1 MDDSIDNTNDL
12 ENYGVWVK
20 HSAKDENDL
29 TDSLDSLDLPDFP
42 DTDTF
47 DDTDFSDMFKDDSQ
61 FTSEKKIEDFDT
73 QEIETPEIEIP
84 TDISEQSLEASDFAD
99 FKDNFETNDNEI
111 SLDSFTAEQP
121 TETEEVSFDSFE
133 DVSFDSD
140 GEEEISLDDF
150 MDEGFSDVS
159 VAAGNNGFEPGKNPA
174 EMNNQGSEEVS
185 LDDFFDADG
194 FDFGME
200 TAPKKEEEIFMEE
213 KPLEMEISFDDSA
226 DSVETEDNTEVD
238 TDSLDDMDDEYEI
251 SQSLSEELTE
261 PVITDSSVNKAQFGD
276 TEEID
281 LSEREPMNIVFLI
294 DVSGS
299 MYSDNKLPLV
309 QKSFS
314 LLTESLT
321 PQDRVS
327 IVTYAGSDRV
337 VLEGADGNNKE
348 EILEA
353 INSLEAGGSTAG
365 ADGINTAYRIAEK
378 YFISGGNNR
387 IVLATDGDLNVGI
400 SSESEL
406 TKLVE
411 KKRETGVFLSVLGF
425 GTGNIKDNKMEAL
438 ADNGNGNYSYID
450 SVLEAK
456 KVLVEEMGGTL
467 FTVAKDV
474 KLQLEFNPAYIKG
487 YRLIGYENRML
498 AAEDFEDDTKDA
510 GEIGAGHSVTAIYE
524 VVTVDSPM
532 ELNTSDLKYSETVGE
547 ENGEMLTVS
556 IRYKEPDGD
565 TSKLLEYPVAE
576 SAYNKEMSENL
587 AFASSVAQFGLVLRE
602 SEYKGTATYDSILDS
617 LESYDFSKDS
627 YKAEFIT
634 LVEEMKNRD

>member
-1 MDDSIDNTNDL
+1 MKNTL
-12 ENYGVWVK
+12 K
-20 HSAKDENDL
+20 KTL
-29 TDSLDSLDLPDFP
+29 SL
-42 DTDTF
+42 
-47 DDTDFSDMFKDDSQ
+47 
-61 FTSEKKIEDFDT
+61 I
-73 QEIETPEIEIP
+73 
-84 TDISEQSLEASDFAD
+84 
-99 FKDNFETNDNEI
+99 
-111 SLDSFTAEQP
+111 TA
-121 TETEEVSFDSFE
+121 
-133 DVSFDSD
+133 
-140 GEEEISLDDF
+140 
-150 MDEGFSDVS
+150 VS
-159 VAAGNNGFEPGKNPA
+159 VLTTAGCSSGGAMTDNAAPLTTVAQNNFYY
-174 EMNNQGSEEVS
+174 EM
-185 LDDFFDADG
+185 ADS
-194 FDFGME
+194 
-200 TAPKKEEEIFMEE
+200 A
-213 KPLEMEISFDDSA
+213 A
-226 DSVETEDNTEVD
+226 DSVEMGYDASVRGEEFTDGMYEEEGMYEEGIDFNTEEYNAIKENSYMSVLANPLSTFSIDVD
-238 TDSLDDMDDEYEI
+238 TASYTNLRRMINDGDYIDTDAIRIEEMINYFNYDYPAPNAGEPFSVTTEMADCPWNDETKLLLVGL
-251 SQSLSEELTE
+251 Q
-261 PVITDSSVNKAQFGD
+261 A
-276 TEEID
+276 EEID
-281 LSEREPMNIVFLI
+281 MSERAPMNIVFLI

-299 MYSDNKLPLV
+299 MYSDDKLPLV

-314 LLTESLT
+314 LLTENLT

-337 VLEGADGNNKE
+337 VLEGADGNNKA

-353 INSLEAGGSTAG
+353 INALEAGGSTAG
-365 ADGINTAYRIAEK
+365 ADGINTAYKIAEK

-438 ADNGNGNYSYID
+438 ADNGNGNYAYID

-524 VVTVDSPM
+524 IVTVDSPM
-532 ELNTSDLKYSETVGE
+532 ELNTSDLKYSETSGE

-576 SAYNKEMSENL
+576 SAYSASMSENL
-587 AFASSVAQFGLVLRE
+587 AFASAVAQFGLVLRD
-602 SEYKGTATYDSILDS
+602 SEYKGTATYDSILSS
-617 LESYDFSKDS
+617 LEAYDFGADS
-627 YKAEFIT
+627 YKTEFIS
-634 LVEEMKNRD
+634 LVKEMKSRND